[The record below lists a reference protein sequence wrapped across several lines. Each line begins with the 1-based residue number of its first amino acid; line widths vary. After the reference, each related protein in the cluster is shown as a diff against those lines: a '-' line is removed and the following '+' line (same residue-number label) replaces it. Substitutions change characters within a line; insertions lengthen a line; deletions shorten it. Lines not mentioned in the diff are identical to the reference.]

1 MILGMIYAKQQ
12 VCCTCL
18 TRVRRDD
25 LCKKR
30 GMEQGDACTETR
42 RSSPLRA
49 PRRSTSTAVGA
60 RTPCPLRRS
69 LLAFG
74 IEPGQPRDAHA
85 RHANAR
91 ARRSQV
97 DAAARNSQRHVS
109 VVSQRRVGRRSAVGR
124 SGSAPHEEARVVI
137 PDLAAPARRLSAA
150 QLMRACVSSSDRT
163 PNPGCTCVAC
173 HSKPATGL
181 LPIWYRAR

>member
-1 MILGMIYAKQQ
+1 MDFVQYQKGFHEWTKEML
-12 VCCTCL
+12 VHES
-18 TRVRRDD
+18 RR
-25 LCKKR
+25 
-30 GMEQGDACTETR
+30 G
-42 RSSPLRA
+42 SPLRA
-49 PRRSTSTAVGA
+49 ARRSTSTAIGVRA
-60 RTPCPLRRS
+60 PCPLRRS

-97 DAAARNSQRHVS
+97 DAAARNSQCHVGCFAAHS
-109 VVSQRRVGRRSAVGR
+109 RPQERPWFDGDH
-124 SGSAPHEEARVVI
+124 APHEGAQVVI
-137 PDLAAPARRLSAA
+137 PNLAAPARRMSAA
-150 QLMRACVSSSDRT
+150 QLMRACVPSSDRT

>member
-1 MILGMIYAKQQ
+1 M
-12 VCCTCL
+12 
-18 TRVRRDD
+18 RVRRRITQNNG
-25 LCKKR
+25 LAAPS
-30 GMEQGDACTETR
+30 G
-42 RSSPLRA
+42 SSQHCCRPVESQRH
-49 PRRSTSTAVGA
+49 STSTAIGVRA
-60 RTPCPLRRS
+60 PCPLRRS

-85 RHANAR
+85 TTQTHGR
-91 ARRSQV
+91 V
-97 DAAARNSQRHVS
+97 AARSTQPRPKLAAPCECGLTAESRPQAQPWFDGEH
-109 VVSQRRVGRRSAVGR
+109 
-124 SGSAPHEEARVVI
+124 APHEEARVVI
-137 PDLAAPARRLSAA
+137 PDLADPARRLSAA

>member
-1 MILGMIYAKQQ
+1 
-12 VCCTCL
+12 
-18 TRVRRDD
+18 
-25 LCKKR
+25 
-30 GMEQGDACTETR
+30 MEQGDACTQTR

-49 PRRSTSTAVGA
+49 PRSSPSTAVGA
-60 RTPCPLRRS
+60 RTPYPLRRS
-69 LLAFG
+69 LLAFR

-109 VVSQRRVGRRSAVGR
+109 VVSQRRVGRRSAVADR
-124 SGSAPHEEARVVI
+124 DHAPHEEARVVI